1 MSLPN
6 ASALLRKRASGF
18 TLLEVLAA
26 LVIVAL
32 GMLGVIEAVSQ
43 TARNS
48 SYVREKT
55 IAHWIAMNQLTL
67 ARLTPQAPK
76 VDKSS
81 DEIEMGNRRWR
92 WTMEVT
98 QTPVESVR
106 RIDVRVRPED
116 SEEGSSLASVIRW
129 ISPAAVRMA
138 TIRTKTARTI
148 GRSPIRPNPRIRRWK
163 IHHPRKAANDAC
175 LASCFV
181 RNVCELQVAWIHVA
195 GNSGGDRDL
204 CNRRHDGNARL

>member
-1 MSLPN
+1 MR
-6 ASALLRKRASGF
+6 SAEMNFQRARCGARTCPAQLRTRGF

-67 ARLTPQAPK
+67 ARLAQQAPK

-81 DEIEMGNRRWR
+81 DELEMGNRRWR

-116 SEEGSSLASVIRW
+116 SEEGSSLASVTGFYGAALA
-129 ISPAAVRMA
+129 PAGT
-138 TIRTKTARTI
+138 TIVQWQGDPQDQT
-148 GRSPIRPNPRIRRWK
+148 GGED
-163 IHHPRKAANDAC
+163 ND
-175 LASCFV
+175 
-181 RNVCELQVAWIHVA
+181 
-195 GNSGGDRDL
+195 GKKDD
-204 CNRRHDGNARL
+204 DGKNEQPPDTPQPDPPEPTDPPMEDPPEEGAE

>member
-1 MSLPN
+1 MT
-6 ASALLRKRASGF
+6 SAEPQRRVLRQTGF

-48 SYVREKT
+48 AYVRDKT
-55 IAHWIAMNQLTL
+55 VAHWIAMNQLTRV
-67 ARLTPQAPK
+67 RLEPQAPK

-81 DEIEMGNRRWR
+81 DELEMGDRRWR

-106 RIDVRVRPED
+106 RIDIRVRLDETD
-116 SEEGSSLASVIRW
+116 EESSLASVTGFYG
-129 ISPAAVRMA
+129 AAMA
-138 TIRTKTARTI
+138 QPGTTIIQWQGDQQDEPGGGNNGDQNDDDGKDPPPPKTPLPDPPEPTDPPMEEPPPEP
-148 GRSPIRPNPRIRRWK
+148 S
-163 IHHPRKAANDAC
+163 
-175 LASCFV
+175 
-181 RNVCELQVAWIHVA
+181 E
-195 GNSGGDRDL
+195 
-204 CNRRHDGNARL
+204 

>member
-1 MSLPN
+1 MT
-6 ASALLRKRASGF
+6 SAEQPKRVLRQTGF

-48 SYVREKT
+48 AYVRDKT
-55 IAHWIAMNQLTL
+55 VAHWIAMNQLTRV
-67 ARLTPQAPK
+67 RLEPQAPK

-81 DEIEMGNRRWR
+81 DELEMGDRRWR

-106 RIDVRVRPED
+106 RIDIRVRLDETD
-116 SEEGSSLASVIRW
+116 EESSLASVTGFYG
-129 ISPAAVRMA
+129 AAMA
-138 TIRTKTARTI
+138 QPGTTIIQWQGDQQDEPGGGNNGGQNDDDGKDPPPPKTPLPDPPEPTDPPMEEPPPEP
-148 GRSPIRPNPRIRRWK
+148 S
-163 IHHPRKAANDAC
+163 
-175 LASCFV
+175 
-181 RNVCELQVAWIHVA
+181 E
-195 GNSGGDRDL
+195 
-204 CNRRHDGNARL
+204 

>member
-1 MSLPN
+1 MT
-6 ASALLRKRASGF
+6 SAEQQKRVLRQTGF

-48 SYVREKT
+48 AYVRDKT
-55 IAHWIAMNQLTL
+55 VAHWIAMNQLTRV
-67 ARLTPQAPK
+67 RLEPQAPK

-81 DEIEMGNRRWR
+81 DELEMGDRRWR

-106 RIDVRVRPED
+106 RIDIRVRLDETD
-116 SEEGSSLASVIRW
+116 EESSLASVTGFYG
-129 ISPAAVRMA
+129 AAMA
-138 TIRTKTARTI
+138 QPGTTIIQWQGDQQDEPGGGNNGGQNDDDGKDPPPPKTPLPDPPEPTDPPMEEPPPEP
-148 GRSPIRPNPRIRRWK
+148 S
-163 IHHPRKAANDAC
+163 
-175 LASCFV
+175 
-181 RNVCELQVAWIHVA
+181 E
-195 GNSGGDRDL
+195 
-204 CNRRHDGNARL
+204 